1 MSLAPFL
8 LDVQI
13 NASLAGAGAA
23 LSGSVRE
30 PLTAAFRTSFGEQLI
45 PAFQNATQKMFAQ
58 MSQTL
63 DKGEHTASPLYCAIV
78 AGTVAHLCLVV
89 LCLCQG

>member
-1 MSLAPFL
+1 M
-8 LDVQI
+8 QI
-13 NASLAGAGAA
+13 SASLAGAGAA

-63 DKGEHTASPLYCAIV
+63 DKGEHTASHFIDAILV
-78 AGTVAHLCLVV
+78 GAIAHLCLVV